1 MSLSYKEVRTFTPM
15 GKWNTR
21 LVADWLCMP
30 LSPFFSTRFVEWKLR
45 PNTITLFMIF
55 FGVMGSV
62 FFALPDWSFKV
73 TGIICFYLWYVMD
86 CSDGEVA
93 RITKQFSTYGRDMDY
108 WAHLTCHPL
117 MNLALWY
124 SYLQL
129 GRYDER
135 LLAFVFIVFISIEFQ
150 HRALLTFQAYHRKE
164 TGTENIFRQMYQYPN
179 FILLFPLIFLLE
191 YFTKIPTFYLLVG
204 WCSFFVVGVGQA
216 LLRMIAFC
224 YKG

>member
-1 MSLSYKEVRTFTPM
+1 
-15 GKWNTR
+15 
-21 LVADWLCMP
+21 
-30 LSPFFSTRFVEWKLR
+30 
-45 PNTITLFMIF
+45 MIF
-55 FGVMGSV
+55 FGVVGSV
-62 FFALPDWSFKV
+62 FFALPGWGFKV
-73 TGIICFYLWYVMD
+73 LGIFCFYLWYVMD

-129 GRYDER
+129 GRYDEWM
-135 LLAFVFIVFISIEFQ
+135 LAFIFIVFISVEFQ

-164 TGTENIFRQMYQYPN
+164 TGTENVDNPSMFRYIFRQMYQYPN
-179 FILLFPLIFLLE
+179 FILLFPFIFLLE
-191 YFTKIPTFYLLVG
+191 YFTEIPTFYLLVG
-204 WCSFFVVGVGQA
+204 WCLFFIVGVGQA
-216 LLRMIAFC
+216 LLKMIAFC

>member
-1 MSLSYKEVRTFTPM
+1 
-15 GKWNTR
+15 
-21 LVADWLCMP
+21 
-30 LSPFFSTRFVEWKLR
+30 
-45 PNTITLFMIF
+45 
-55 FGVMGSV
+55 
-62 FFALPDWSFKV
+62 
-73 TGIICFYLWYVMD
+73 
-86 CSDGEVA
+86 
-93 RITKQFSTYGRDMDY
+93 
-108 WAHLTCHPL
+108 
-117 MNLALWY
+117 MNLDLWY

-164 TGTENIFRQMYQYPN
+164 TGTENIDNPSVFRYIFRQMYQYPN

>member
-73 TGIICFYLWYVMD
+73 TGII
-86 CSDGEVA
+86 
-93 RITKQFSTYGRDMDY
+93 
-108 WAHLTCHPL
+108 
-117 MNLALWY
+117 
-124 SYLQL
+124 
-129 GRYDER
+129 
-135 LLAFVFIVFISIEFQ
+135 FIC
-150 HRALLTFQAYHRKE
+150 
-164 TGTENIFRQMYQYPN
+164 GM
-179 FILLFPLIFLLE
+179 
-191 YFTKIPTFYLLVG
+191 
-204 WCSFFVVGVGQA
+204 
-216 LLRMIAFC
+216 
-224 YKG
+224 